1 MYDIIITSGGNPMNI
16 WHRVDPKRIS
26 PNSFLACIEI
36 SKGSKNKYELDK
48 YSGALYLDRI
58 LYTSTHYPQNYGFI
72 PRTLADDGDALD
84 VLVIC
89 SEEIV
94 PLAIVDCYP
103 IGILEMIDGGSKDA
117 KIIAICKNDPVF
129 NSFDD
134 IKNIPDHILQEIKH
148 FFSVYK
154 ELEGKTTI
162 VNQIHGREKAKEI
175 IQKCIDAYTEKF
187 GDGQKYY

>member
-1 MYDIIITSGGNPMNI
+1 MNI
-16 WHRVDPKRIS
+16 WHRVDPKRIN
-26 PNSFLACIEI
+26 PHSFLACIEI

-89 SEEIV
+89 SQEIV

-117 KIIAICKNDPVF
+117 KILAIAKNDPVY
-129 NSFDD
+129 NSFTD
-134 IKNIPDHILQEIKH
+134 IKNIPDHILQEIRH

-154 ELEGKTTI
+154 ELEGKETI
-162 VNQIHGREKAKEI
+162 VDQIHGREKAEEI
-175 IQKCIDAYTEKF
+175 IKKCIQAYTDKF

>member
-1 MYDIIITSGGNPMNI
+1 MNI

-26 PNSFLACIEI
+26 PESFLSCIEI

-84 VLVIC
+84 VLVIA
-89 SEEIV
+89 SQEIV

-103 IGILEMIDGGSKDA
+103 IGILEMIDGGDKDA
-117 KIIAICKNDPVF
+117 KIIAICKNDPVY
-129 NSFDD
+129 NSFTD
-134 IKNIPDHILQEIKH
+134 IKQVPDHILLEIKH

-154 ELEGKTTI
+154 ELEGKETV
-162 VNQIHGREKAKEI
+162 VNKIHGRAKAMEI
-175 IQKCIDAYTEKF
+175 IQKCIDAYTEKY
-187 GDGQKYY
+187 GDGSKYY